1 MTCFRTIT
9 EWIVCVTLCSLLNFS
24 TDLSQL
30 QVHLLKKQLKR
41 EKHHR
46 DGMFFAKFGVQ
57 VIGSRWLI
65 QRALHLSI
73 KVCSIQVGSKQV
85 LSRKKGFWKGKEII
99 SKRESKPS
107 RADDFVSIFYCL
119 LLATKNKNQLF
130 MYWDEQFF
138 NLRKWKFKARNSFIF
153 CSPYENNVTRG
164 KI

>member
-1 MTCFRTIT
+1 
-9 EWIVCVTLCSLLNFS
+9 
-24 TDLSQL
+24 L

-85 LSRKKGFWKGKEII
+85 LSRKKGFWKGKE
-99 SKRESKPS
+99 
-107 RADDFVSIFYCL
+107 
-119 LLATKNKNQLF
+119 
-130 MYWDEQFF
+130 
-138 NLRKWKFKARNSFIF
+138 KFPRGSQ
-153 CSPYENNVTRG
+153 SPPGQMTL
-164 KI
+164 